1 MNTVNTSEIYERI
14 KLATNTRSATALAA
28 ILGISNQA
36 VSNQL
41 KKDTIPNSW
50 IIALSLKYKISSDWL
65 LYGTGDMKLNNSN
78 KKNLLDSSETD
89 MIGSTFN
96 EDYVII
102 PLVEARLSAGGGS
115 FLTSAEIEQDFY
127 FAKIFIDRMGNPEN
141 MVAMRVSG
149 DSMEPEVF
157 NDDIVLIDQSKKDIY
172 PSKIYAVAFDDCIY
186 LKRIDKLPNQIIL
199 KSSNPNYSPIV
210 IDMNEQTENQF
221 KIIGQALWHGH
232 KF

>member
-41 KKDTIPNSW
+41 KKNTIPNSW

-78 KKNLLDSSETD
+78 KENLLGSSVTNTIE
-89 MIGSTFN
+89 STFN

-127 FAKIFIDRMGNPEN
+127 FAKIFIDRMGNSEN

>member
-1 MNTVNTSEIYERI
+1 MNTVTTSKIYERI
-14 KLATNTRSATALAA
+14 KLATNTRNASSLAA
-28 ILGISNQA
+28 KLGISNQA

-41 KKDTIPNSW
+41 KKDIIPNSW
-50 IIALSLKYKISSDWL
+50 IITLSLKYGISSDWL
-65 LYGTGDMKLNNSN
+65 LYGVGDMQLNNTNKENSLCSN
-78 KKNLLDSSETD
+78 SSD
-89 MIGSTFN
+89 KIISTLN
-96 EDYVII
+96 DDYVII

-115 FLTSAEIEQDFY
+115 FLTSSEVEQDFY
-127 FAKIFIDRMGNPEN
+127 FAKFFIDRMGNSEN

-149 DSMEPEVF
+149 DSMEPEVYD
-157 NDDIVLIDQSKKDIY
+157 NDIVLIDQSKKEIY

-199 KSSNPNYSPIV
+199 KSSNPNYAPIV
-210 IDMNEQTENQF
+210 IDINDQTEDQF

>member
-1 MNTVNTSEIYERI
+1 MNTVTTSKIYERI
-14 KLATNTRSATALAA
+14 KLATNTRNASSLAA
-28 ILGISNQA
+28 KLGISNQA

-41 KKDTIPNSW
+41 KKDIIPNSW
-50 IIALSLKYKISSDWL
+50 IITLSLKYGISSDWL
-65 LYGTGDMKLNNSN
+65 LYGVGDMQLNNSN
-78 KKNLLDSSETD
+78 KENSLCSNSSD
-89 MIGSTFN
+89 KIISTLN
-96 EDYVII
+96 DDYVII

-115 FLTSAEIEQDFY
+115 FLTSSEVEQDFY
-127 FAKIFIDRMGNPEN
+127 FAKFFIDRMGNSEN

-149 DSMEPEVF
+149 DSMEPEVYD
-157 NDDIVLIDQSKKDIY
+157 NDIVLIDQSKKDIY

-199 KSSNPNYSPIV
+199 KSSNPNYAPIG
-210 IDMNEQTENQF
+210 IDINDQTEDQF

>member
-1 MNTVNTSEIYERI
+1 MDSNTLEVYERI
-14 KLATNTRSATALAA
+14 KLATNTKNATSLAA

-41 KKDTIPNSW
+41 KLSRIPKTW
-50 IIALSLKYKISSDWL
+50 IMTLVSKYGISSDWL
-65 LYGTGDMKLNNSN
+65 LYGKGDMKLNNFSN
-78 KKNLLDSSETD
+78 DNL
-89 MIGSTFN
+89 STSYTKDKISTLN

-115 FLTSAEIEQDFY
+115 FLTSSEIEQDFY
-127 FAKIFIDRMGNPEN
+127 FAKIFIDRMGNSEN

-149 DSMEPEVF
+149 DSMEPEVYD
-157 NDDIVLIDQSKKDIY
+157 NDIVLIDQSKKEIY

-199 KSSNPNYSPIV
+199 KSSNPNYTPIV
-210 IDMNEQTENQF
+210 IDISEQTEDQF

>member
-1 MNTVNTSEIYERI
+1 MNTVTTSKIYERI
-14 KLATNTRSATALAA
+14 KLATNTRNASSLAA
-28 ILGISNQA
+28 KLGISNQA

-41 KKDTIPNSW
+41 KKDIIPNSW
-50 IIALSLKYKISSDWL
+50 IITLSLKYGISSDWL
-65 LYGTGDMKLNNSN
+65 LYGVGDMQLNNTN
-78 KKNLLDSSETD
+78 KENSLCFNSSD
-89 MIGSTFN
+89 KIISTLN
-96 EDYVII
+96 DDYVII

-115 FLTSAEIEQDFY
+115 FLTSSEVEQDFY
-127 FAKIFIDRMGNPEN
+127 FAKFFIDRMGNSEN

-149 DSMEPEVF
+149 DSMEPEVYD
-157 NDDIVLIDQSKKDIY
+157 NDIVLIDQSKKEIY

-199 KSSNPNYSPIV
+199 KSSNPNYAPIV
-210 IDMNEQTENQF
+210 IDINDQTEDQF